1 MKTFKWLLAL
11 VPLLAACS
19 NDVADQLSP
28 APAQPDKVE
37 KILKDYCA
45 NMEGTR
51 GVDNYSVGDIQI
63 ENVETKAYYF
73 DGKISHEVAK
83 NTRSNSEDN
92 YFELSRVDF
101 TSDKGADGY
110 AYLSTTPG
118 KEGVYYFT
126 PKGEI
131 SDTTYNEGLK
141 MVLNNIPNSVGGM
154 AGNNPQIP
162 DSVSQIGT
170 GILIKTT
177 WDQGNPYNKYMPL
190 CTCEEC
196 ITRND
201 SNRYY
206 VGCGNVAVAQVI
218 AYWRKFDATFDVN
231 KDINFARLTL
241 NPTPKTPADK
251 DQVAHFL
258 HEVAMR
264 NNTTFR
270 HDGSSTNMSQACEVL
285 RECGYDCELVYGQ
298 IEEQTLCSYLIF
310 KRSPVIYVGFRENG
324 GHAWIIDG
332 YQLNSRRQYH
342 CNWGWGGF
350 SDGWTDY
357 ETITVP
363 FQGRDYNRRNYSILI
378 NS

>member
-1 MKTFKWLLAL
+1 
-11 VPLLAACS
+11 
-19 NDVADQLSP
+19 
-28 APAQPDKVE
+28 
-37 KILKDYCA
+37 
-45 NMEGTR
+45 MEGTR

-131 SDTTYNEGLK
+131 SDTTYNKGLK
-141 MVLNNIPNSVGGM
+141 MVLNNIPNAIGGFDS
-154 AGNNPQIP
+154 NNPQIP

-177 WDQGNPYNKYMPL
+177 WDQIDPYNKYMSI
-190 CTCEEC
+190 CNCEEC
-196 ITRND
+196 IASD
-201 SNRYY
+201 KPKKYY
-206 VGCGNVAVAQVI
+206 VGCVNVTVGQVI
-218 AYWRKFDATFDVN
+218 TYWRKFGATFDDN
-231 KDINFARLTL
+231 KNINFARLTL

-251 DQVAHFL
+251 DHVAYFL
-258 HEVAMR
+258 YEVAIR
-264 NNTTFR
+264 NKTKFK
-270 HDGSSTNMSQACEVL
+270 HGGSSAKMSQACNLL
-285 RECGYDCELVYGQ
+285 RECGYDCELVYGE
-298 IEEQTLCSYLIF
+298 IEEKTLSSYLIF
-310 KRSPVIYVGFRENG
+310 KRSPIIYEGFSEDG

-332 YQLNSRRQYH
+332 YQYYNRAQYH

-357 ETITVP
+357 ESITAP
-363 FQGRDYNRRNYSILI
+363 FAGRDYNQRNYSILI